1 MDTVRPRLIGF
12 VAVAGLLFAHSVW
25 AGAACDPQVGRFVSV
40 SGSVDVQG
48 ASVGQW
54 QPASLDHVLCEGDT
68 IRVGERSRAAVALI
82 NEAVLRLDQNTT
94 MRLLDITGEKEERSW
109 LEVVKGAFQSFS
121 RKPRFL
127 TVNTPYLN
135 GSIEGTEFLVRVDD
149 GAAAITVFEGVVVAA
164 NDQGSLSLRP
174 GESAQAAAGQA
185 PQPRLVVKPRD
196 EVQWALYY
204 PPVLS
209 AATAGTT
216 SPGLQDAAQCAATGD
231 SQCAFAALDKVPMD
245 QRDAGFHELSAATLL
260 SVGRVSDARS
270 EIDMALDGAAASA
283 QAYALRSVIA
293 VAQNDRESALAD
305 GRKAVDADPDS
316 AAARIALSYALQANT
331 QLESARDTLA
341 GAVQRRPE
349 DALAWARLAE
359 VQMMLGDRKAASDA
373 AQKAVDLQPDL
384 SRTQNV
390 LGFAAL
396 VEFKVDQAQAA
407 FERAIELDSADPLP
421 HLGLGL
427 AKIRKGELTDGRSDL
442 EAAVA
447 LDGNNA
453 LLRAYLGKAYFEE
466 KRSPLDAQQ
475 LEIAKE
481 LDPMDPT
488 AYFYNAIRLQTA
500 NQPSDALQELKD
512 AMARNDNRA
521 VYRGRL
527 LLDQDNAAR
536 GTSLARV
543 YNDLGFEEQGVR
555 EATKSL
561 AVDPANASGHRFL
574 SDAYLGLPRHGIAR
588 VSELLQAQLLQQA
601 NSNPIQPSFADV
613 NFVSSAS
620 GGPATAGFNEFT
632 PLFLRDGMRGNAAF
646 SVGSNST
653 RAIEATFLGSLGHLS
668 VSGGAFNYESD
679 GWRQNNYLEQ
689 NATNLLAHWAINT
702 DFSIQAEYLKK
713 SASWGDLSFT
723 WDPNFVTD
731 DSSERDTETWRL
743 GMRYAF
749 SPRSTVLVSY
759 IDSELNDEK
768 LFELPISSPPAPV
781 NGFVGYINQTA
792 DYEGTQWEAQ
802 YLYNGDKY
810 NLIVGGAYYD
820 IEVANGEVRWVRDP
834 LGNLFCTPLCYFNLP
849 ATYGDVHQPRVY
861 AYSNI
866 RSGGSMTWTIGASY
880 DAFEAS
886 EDGMADLAVDSI
898 NPKLGLQW
906 GLRDD
911 VQVRAA
917 AFKVVKPALVSNR
930 TTEPTQVAGFN
941 QFFDDIDGS
950 ESWRYGF
957 GVDWTYSPTLQVTA
971 ELTKRDIRSPVGFG
985 ATWVED
991 KYQEKYHSVRANWVP
1006 DRRVAVAGGVIYD
1019 EFDGGSGIRAT
1030 APSGTTIPTKLET
1043 VSVPINTTYTHPS
1056 GYFGTVG
1063 VTYVNQDVERISSS
1077 SLQGSDEFVLV
1088 DLALGYRF
1096 PNRYGIF
1103 SIGVKNLFDQDFY
1116 YQDDSFRAFGSEDPY
1131 RGAYVPERTAFGTLT
1146 LNFD

>member
-174 GESAQAAAGQA
+174 GESAQAAAGHA

-359 VQMMLGDRKAASDA
+359 VQMMLGDRMAASDA

-427 AKIRKGELTDGRSDL
+427 AKIRRGDLAAGRGEL

-466 KRSPLDAQQ
+466 KRGPLDAQQ
-475 LEIAKE
+475 FEISKQ

-488 AYFYNAIRLQTA
+488 AYFYNAIRLQTE
-500 NQPSDALQELKD
+500 NQPVGALRELNE
-512 AMARNDNRA
+512 AIAHNDNRA

-527 LLDQDNAAR
+527 LLDRDRAAR
-536 GTSLARV
+536 GASLARV
-543 YNDLGFEEQGVR
+543 FNDLGFKQLGVA
-555 EATKSL
+555 EAARSL
-561 AVDPANASGHRFL
+561 TTDPGNASAHRFL
-574 SDAYLGLPRHGIAR
+574 SDTYLGIPRHGIAR
-588 VSELLQAQLLQQA
+588 VSELLQAQLMQE
-601 NSNPIQPSFADV
+601 SNVSAIQPSLADV
-613 NFVSSAS
+613 NFVSAAQ
-620 GGPATAGFNEFT
+620 GGPATAGLNEYT
-632 PLFLRDGMRGNAAF
+632 PLFQRDGMNFNAGVK
-646 SVGSNST
+646 VGTNKT
-653 RAIEATFLGSLGHLS
+653 QAVEAT
-668 VSGGAFNYESD
+668 VSGAYGPASFSAGGFDYESD
-679 GWRQNNYLEQ
+679 GWRPNNRLEQ
-689 NATNLLAHWAINT
+689 TSGDFFVQWAVTPNLNL
-702 DFSIQAEYLKK
+702 QAEYLSK
-713 SASWGDLSFT
+713 SATWGDLSFN
-723 WDPNFVTD
+723 WDPEAFTANTRTD
-731 DSSERDTETWRL
+731 RDSDTWRL
-743 GMRYAF
+743 GARF
-749 SPRSTVLVSY
+749 TLSPQASLLLSY
-759 IDSELNDEK
+759 VNSELNDEK
-768 LFELPISSPPAPV
+768 TQEFQLSPIA
-781 NGFVGYINQTA
+781 FGYLGATTQDDGA
-792 DYEGTQWEAQ
+792 QWEAQ
-802 YLYNGDKY
+802 YLRQGDRY
-810 NLIVGGAYYD
+810 NLVVGGAYYD
-820 IEVANGEVRWVRDP
+820 IERTQQQLQWVE
-834 LGNLFCTPLCYFNLP
+834 LGGSLLVPPGVLTLAETNEDIT
-849 ATYGDVHQPRVY
+849 QPR
-861 AYSNI
+861 AYLYGNFQT
-866 RSGGSMTWTIGASY
+866 GSALTWTAGFSY
-880 DAFEAS
+880 DNYE
-886 EDGMADLAVDSI
+886 EGDLSVESF
-898 NPKLGLQW
+898 NPKLGVRW
-906 GLRDD
+906 R
-911 VQVRAA
+911 VQDGIELRAA

-930 TTEPTQVAGFN
+930 TIEPTEVAGFN
-941 QFFDDIDGS
+941 QFFDDTNGTKA
-950 ESWRYGF
+950 WRYGV
-957 GVDWTYSPTLQVTA
+957 GMDWRLSQDVSMEA
-971 ELTKRDIRSPVGFG
+971 ELTWREIDSPVML
-985 ATWVED
+985 ANTWHIDEYD
-991 KYQEKYHSVRANWVP
+991 EQLHRLQLNWTP
-1006 DRRVAVAGGVIYD
+1006 DSRVAVTAAAVYDRFESGLGV
-1019 EFDGGSGIRAT
+1019 RAT
-1030 APSGTTIPTKLET
+1030 AGNPIPTDLQTFSIPLGITYTDPSGL
-1043 VSVPINTTYTHPS
+1043 
-1056 GYFGTVG
+1056 FGTLG
-1063 VTYVNQDVERISSS
+1063 VSYVNQDVERVPTST
-1077 SLQGSDEFVLV
+1077 LQGDDDFVLV
-1088 DLALGYRF
+1088 DLSVGQRL
-1096 PNRYGIF
+1096 PKRYGVL
-1103 SIGVKNLFDQDFY
+1103 SLGVRNLFDRSFH
-1116 YQDDSFRAFGSEDPY
+1116 YQDDSFRAFGAEDPY
-1131 RGAYVPERTAFGTLT
+1131 RSLYVPERTAFGSLT
-1146 LNFD
+1146 LNF